1 MELQFHKTVYPCLQQ
16 IRREVQNQEQTQ
28 EVRIPDGMPD
38 VGRVLAAWGQILI
51 RSKEWRSGTMGVSG
65 GVMVW
70 VLYTPEDGGESRSVE
85 TWIPFQMKWD
95 LPETER
101 DGTIYTVCLL
111 RSADARSIS
120 ARKIMV
126 RTNVG
131 VLAEAL
137 VPTDV
142 PVYKPVEVP
151 QDVQLLKNTYP
162 MRLPKEAGEKIIQ
175 MEEEL
180 MMPSSGSKPDK
191 ILRYSLQPELVDQ
204 KVMAGKLV
212 FRGAAILHIL
222 YRGEDGKLYNWD
234 YDIPFS
240 QYSELEQSYDNS
252 AQARISL
259 GVTNLELDMGDDDLL
274 HLRMGLTGQYVV
286 YDTVAIEVVEDAYS
300 PRRPVTLIKQPLE
313 MPMVLDD
320 ATQIL
325 HAEYSGDYQGEK
337 VVDIAFYPDHAYLTN
352 QADTS
357 EAVLSG
363 QFQMLSYDGEAVL
376 QGTTVN
382 WEDTKQ
388 ITKSSDSIA
397 DMTVWPSGKP
407 QGNLNSGSLY
417 LRADMALNTIVTAAQ
432 AMEMVTGLDLAD
444 ITEPDP
450 NRPSLILRRM
460 GDDSLWD
467 IAKQYGSTVEAIEKA
482 NAFQTEPDGNRILLI
497 PIP

>member
-1 MELQFHKTVYPCLQQ
+1 MELQFHKTVYPCLRQ

-38 VGRVLAAWGQILI
+38 VGRVLAAWGQVLI
-51 RSKEWRSGTMGVSG
+51 RSKEWRSGTMGISG

-162 MRLPKEAGEKIIQ
+162 MQILKEAGEKIIQ

-180 MMPSSGSKPDK
+180 TMPSSGSKPNK

-222 YRGEDGKLYNWD
+222 YRGEDGKLYTWD

-259 GVTNLELDMGDDDLL
+259 GVTNLELDMEDDHL
-274 HLRMGLTGQYVV
+274 HLRMGLTGQYVIC
-286 YDTVAIEVVEDAYS
+286 DTVAIEVVEDAYS
-300 PRRPVTLIKQPLE
+300 PRRPVTLIKEPLE

-320 ATQIL
+320 TTQIL
-325 HAEYSGDYQGEK
+325 HAEHSGDYQGEK

-352 QADTS
+352 QEDTS

-363 QFQMLSYDGEAVL
+363 QFQMLSYDGEDIL
-376 QGTTVN
+376 QSTTVN

-388 ITKSSDSIA
+388 ILKSPDTVA
-397 DMTVWPSGKP
+397 DVTVWSSGKP
-407 QGNLNSGSLY
+407 QGNLGSGVLH
-417 LRADMALNTIVTAAQ
+417 LRSDIALNTIISAAQ

-467 IAKQYGSTVEAIEKA
+467 IAKKYGSTVAAIEKA
-482 NAFQTEPDGNRILLI
+482 NTFQTEPDKDRILLI